1 MTFCEV
7 NPYANRALAYALLG
21 MEAEA
26 HENIDRAVELGATA
40 TFTPITGAIAGP
52 IRKVRN
58 GIGNAATTQI
68 IKILASEYCDS
79 D

>member
-26 HENIDRAVELGATA
+26 HENIDRAVELGADRARLETWVNE
-40 TFTPITGAIAGP
+40 FKKH
-52 IRKVRN
+52 R
-58 GIGNAATTQI
+58 
-68 IKILASEYCDS
+68 
-79 D
+79 